1 MGMPEVFEV
10 TIVCGARAASTR
22 ANSACLTSRRST
34 TASITQSA
42 RQAASR
48 SVSRLP
54 VRTAWAWARV
64 KNGSGRR
71 AAARFMPS
79 RAASAETSST
89 CTSKPALAAWAA
101 IWAPIV
107 PAPRTVTVRIMA
119 AASFRGGH
127 ADAVHEDVDD
137 GIGDAV
143 QRGAAMA
150 QHPVGRHLVEGAE
163 EHLRRQGRVDA
174 GADDAGGLAFGDHV
188 AQDAEVVAEQR
199 VREAFHELRRL
210 PQLDLED
217 DGQVAVAAQAIEV
230 QVGDAPQPLERIGD
244 AGERGPALGDGL
256 AHHPLE
262 DRDEQV
268 VLAAE
273 VEIHGARGDA
283 GGAGDVGDLG
293 AEEAAAGKGADGRA
307 QDDVALVAAWS
318 GGAGT
323 GAGGADGLRANGG
336 GWRHRRHHD
345 PATEWRF
352 IHCRPAA
359 RRRSSGRWS
368 WRGRSESCAT

>member
-1 MGMPEVFEV
+1 
-10 TIVCGARAASTR
+10 
-22 ANSACLTSRRST
+22 
-34 TASITQSA
+34 
-42 RQAASR
+42 
-48 SVSRLP
+48 
-54 VRTAWAWARV
+54 
-64 KNGSGRR
+64 
-71 AAARFMPS
+71 MPS

-119 AASFRGGH
+119 AACPSRGGH

-143 QRGAAMA
+143 QRAAAMA

-174 GADDAGGLAFGDHV
+174 GPDDAGGLAFGDHV

-199 VREAFHELRRL
+199 VREALHELRRL

-244 AGERGPALGDGL
+244 AGERGPALGDRL

-262 DRDEQV
+262 DRDQQV

-273 VEIHGARGDA
+273 VEVDGARRRRRRCGRRRRPGRRRSRCA
-283 GGAGDVGDLG
+283 AKVRMAARRMASRLSPRGAAARARARAARTGFGRT
-293 AEEAAAGKGADGRA
+293 AAAGGI
-307 QDDVALVAAWS
+307 
-318 GGAGT
+318 GGTTIRLLNGGSFTLGPA
-323 GAGGADGLRANGG
+323 AGGGQACAPCGRLR
-336 GWRHRRHHD
+336 
-345 PATEWRF
+345 
-352 IHCRPAA
+352 
-359 RRRSSGRWS
+359 
-368 WRGRSESCAT
+368 